1 MITKEAFGYKFMG
14 IKRLWCSTTD
24 SGISW

>member
-1 MITKEAFGYKFMG
+1 MG
-14 IKRLWCSTTD
+14 IIRLWCSTTD